1 MKSLRE
7 NRASLNQGKAYFI
20 PLGLISLFS
29 ALTTLWQIGKV
40 QRSEYYAS
48 IAMSMSKSLS
58 NLFFGAIDPSGS
70 VTLDKIPG
78 SYWVPAIFVRIF
90 GFSTWSITLP
100 NALAA
105 IALVLVV
112 AKTARMLFGNTAG
125 LISAAIIATTP
136 IITAVSRSNQP
147 QSFFLLTLAISAF
160 YAAKA
165 IKYESRKYL
174 IISGALI
181 ALAFHTYMLEAWAI
195 WPAII
200 IAWFFTSRNIKTKIV
215 DLIIAGSTSLLLSLT
230 WIVIVWLV
238 PKSHRP
244 YIGGTYHNNPFEM
257 VFGYNGLGRF
267 SLTTKELSSAT
278 ADPTFRSFTP
288 PFGGQAGFGR
298 IFSSAVAGQIAWLIP
313 AAVVAIVILAVLRQK
328 KTVTIFLGV
337 WLLTFFTMF
346 SLVAGIHQFY
356 TSSLALSVA
365 LLIGGG
371 IAKAIEAQ
379 QPALKII
386 LVAVT
391 CLTAFYIA
399 AQNKSYL
406 SWVVYTQAL
415 IAVIAVITLAMSG
428 KLIRVIAIAAVII
441 ATVLTPAAWAIDVHN
456 HTNSINPIAGN
467 GSSGFGGGFGGG
479 RGPGGPRNGFTPP
492 AGFTP
497 RAGFTPPTGGFR
509 GNGQFPGAMG
519 GGNSPFGQQ
528 DNSKTISYLKAHR
541 AGAKF
546 LLATFGAQSAAS
558 FITATGE
565 NILPIGGFDGSDP
578 TPTLKAFIA
587 MVNSGQ
593 VKYVSAGENR
603 MDGGMN
609 NSPATSTSSAIST
622 WVKANC
628 AVDSHSPVSLYICT
642 KRS

>member
-7 NRASLNQGKAYFI
+7 TRASLIQGKAYFI